1 MPQSF
6 RLPLPSANPEQIH
19 FPDYCIC
26 CGAPRQADSTL
37 VVNRLV
43 MRGQRQESVT
53 LRYAVPRCDTCNRR
67 TKAVFLAGLLP
78 FLAGFILLG
87 GAAFVLT
94 AFYASELGIDRNSVP
109 GSATLSLWEQTR
121 DWGLAIFNP
130 LPHFPQPPKSY
141 MMYSVFC

>member
-1 MPQSF
+1 M
-6 RLPLPSANPEQIH
+6 
-19 FPDYCIC
+19 
-26 CGAPRQADSTL
+26 
-37 VVNRLV
+37 
-43 MRGQRQESVT
+43 T
-53 LRYAVPRCDTCNRR
+53 LRYAVPHCDTCYRG

-109 GSATLSLWEQTR
+109 GSANSLVVGAAV
-121 DWGLAIFNP
+121 GLAIFNL